1 MRLEL
6 LFALSC
12 LTAAAADPPP
22 VIAHWPL
29 DELAQGQAGDTGP
42 QGLTASLTG
51 GPAPQSIA
59 GQRAGALR
67 FAAGE
72 AALVVQ
78 RQPILDLQPPFTI
91 ALWMRPEQRGVAME
105 LLCRAQDSG
114 QDGWRLRTGWGQVTF
129 QIPAADGPGSVGV
142 PPRTVAEDHW
152 VHVAVTADGQTLRL
166 YLNAE
171 PVAEQPCQV
180 APRPSRVFVKRPSPP
195 APPGAVS
202 ATAPVPPLP
211 PVAPQGS
218 ASTVVFGGAQ
228 FVAVGR
234 ELAEALGVERG
245 LLVVGAGR
253 GSPAEQSGLRP
264 GDVVI
269 AVEGRSIA
277 SPLVFLQAVE
287 QSEGREL
294 RLRLMRRGKPAA
306 ITLRW

>member
-180 APRPSRVFVKRPSPP
+180 APRPSRADLVLANYVGRKNAYPFIGALDDIWILGACLDGEDIYRVAAGREP
-195 APPGAVS
+195 AP
-202 ATAPVPPLP
+202 
-211 PVAPQGS
+211 
-218 ASTVVFGGAQ
+218 
-228 FVAVGR
+228 
-234 ELAEALGVERG
+234 
-245 LLVVGAGR
+245 
-253 GSPAEQSGLRP
+253 
-264 GDVVI
+264 
-269 AVEGRSIA
+269 
-277 SPLVFLQAVE
+277 
-287 QSEGREL
+287 
-294 RLRLMRRGKPAA
+294 
-306 ITLRW
+306 